1 MFLELKDSSLHREE
15 DVTQSLS
22 LPVLALVPAMVMDR
36 DKRQKRRRQLA
47 FDVVAS
53 TVLAASVVFV
63 AVWGVAQI

>member
-1 MFLELKDSSLHREE
+1 
-15 DVTQSLS
+15 
-22 LPVLALVPAMVMDR
+22 MVMDR